1 MLNRRT
7 KPFSF
12 LFCALEKIILKK
24 LKNMIDINKNYNES
38 NLETMAK
45 MPDCFVDLTVTSP
58 PYDGL
63 RTYNGY
69 SFPFED
75 IAKELFRIT
84 KDGGVLV
91 WVVGDATVKGTETG
105 TSFKQAL
112 YLKECGFNLFDTMIY
127 AKPPRGAVGNNK
139 TYWQTFEYMFI
150 FSKGNPKTI
159 NLICDRKNKESRDG
173 DNGTKRLE
181 NGELLKVKRGGYSEY
196 GRRTNIWE
204 YGIGKGQSTKD
215 DFAFKHPAIF
225 PEQLANDHIIS
236 WSNENDLIY
245 DCFMGSG
252 TVAKMSILSNRNWI
266 GSELSNEYCKII
278 EERIKKAWEEK
289 RKEKDLTQKTLFG
302 DGM

>member
-1 MLNRRT
+1 MDKDLNIGDCQLM
-7 KPFSF
+7 FGD
-12 LFCALEKIILKK
+12 CLERMKEIS
-24 LKNMIDINKNYNES
+24 DES
-38 NLETMAK
+38 
-45 MPDCFVDLTVTSP
+45 VDLTVTSP
-58 PYDGL
+58 PYDCL
-63 RTYNGY
+63 RSYNNNIDK
-69 SFPFED
+69 SWTNKKWEP
-75 IAKELFRIT
+75 IIKELYRVT
-84 KDGGVLV
+84 RNGGIVV

-112 YLKECGFNLFDTMIY
+112 YFKECGFNLFDTMIY

-173 DNGTKRLE
+173 DNGTKRLK

-225 PEQLANDHIIS
+225 PEQLAQDHILS
-236 WSNENDLIY
+236 WSNIGDVVLDI
-245 DCFMGSG
+245 FMGSNTTG
-252 TVAKMSILSNRNWI
+252 KMSILNGRKFI
-266 GSELSNEYCKII
+266 GIELDEKYYDISCK
-278 EERIKKAWEEK
+278 RIKDAISDKK
-289 RKEKDLTQKTLFG
+289 QLLF
-302 DGM
+302 